1 MLNVRHTVLNTSLAP
16 HSVCEVSFQH
26 RPELH
31 VYILNYGISCQVV
44 VSSKD
49 EQHGHEDYNAPVSQ
63 DWVGHGVDQIK

>member
-1 MLNVRHTVLNTSLAP
+1 MLNVCHTVLKTSLASY
-16 HSVCEVSFQH
+16 SVCEVSLQH
-26 RPELH
+26 RTELL
-31 VYILNYGISCQVV
+31 VYILNSRIDCQVV